1 MVTTGVPPGRFNRL
15 FIKLHLTKAF
25 SNSKRKYLNFCT
37 YSVYVRLNPHLQF
50 AQLLLEF
57 PLLNLSGGGTVAT
70 AQRGFKYPYS
80 LRDRY
85 LIWFSFQLVNGP

>member
-57 PLLNLSGGGTVAT
+57 PLLNLSGGGPLQQPKGVVNIHT
-70 AQRGFKYPYS
+70 ACVI
-80 LRDRY
+80 D
-85 LIWFSFQLVNGP
+85 I